1 MKSIRS
7 VISTLVLAL
16 AAGFCIALGG
26 TVFLRLRDT
35 FPGGSVAGALLFA
48 IGLLTICTRGYNLFT
63 GKACYLLTQK
73 EKGNY
78 LLYLLVIWLGN
89 LGGACLLA
97 FVERLSG
104 IGPGLAETAVAMVSA
119 KMEASLFS
127 LFLLGLVCNVCI
139 FIAVDGYKN
148 NPHQLGKYLCILMGV
163 AVFIL
168 CGTEHSVADMYYWAV
183 SGVLTQA
190 PAESLLRLVVI
201 SLGNM
206 VGGLLLPGA
215 ELLSNYIKEKE

>member
-1 MKSIRS
+1 MKSFRS
-7 VISTLVLAL
+7 VLSTLVLSL

-26 TVFLRLRDT
+26 TVFLRVKDT
-35 FPGGSVAGALLFA
+35 FPGGAVAGVLLFA
-48 IGLLTICTRGYNLFT
+48 IGLVTICTRGYNLFT
-63 GKACYLLTQK
+63 GKACYLLSQK

-78 LLYLLVIWLGN
+78 LLYLLVIWVGN
-89 LGGACLLA
+89 LAGACLLA
-97 FVERLSG
+97 GIERLTG
-104 IGPGLAETAVAMVSA
+104 IGPGLAETAAVMVEA
-119 KMEASLFS
+119 KMSASLPS
-127 LFLLGLVCNVCI
+127 LFLLGVVCNVCI

-148 NPHQLGKYLCILMGV
+148 NPHQLGKYMCILMGV

-183 SGVLTQA
+183 SGVLTRA
-190 PAESLLRLVVI
+190 PGESLLRLVVI

-206 VGGLLLPGA
+206 VGGVLLPGA